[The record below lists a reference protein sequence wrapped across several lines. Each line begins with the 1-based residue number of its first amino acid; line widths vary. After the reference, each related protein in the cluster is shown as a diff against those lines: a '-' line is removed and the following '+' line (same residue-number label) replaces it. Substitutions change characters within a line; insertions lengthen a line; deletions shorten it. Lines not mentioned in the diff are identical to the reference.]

1 MTVEGSQCHL
11 ATAEFQLV
19 ERGVNNLPV
28 QFERLG
34 GRHSG
39 NQVEQGSD
47 GAAGGEHSDFVG
59 VVGGLKDALQATLDP
74 LDKPQPAFQ
83 PGWVIGAGQPA
94 LDEQGEDALELAAVL
109 RAIAQDMHGIGFAAE
124 QLGQQAADNR
134 FAVELV
140 EGAVCLQRR
149 NRQAEGAVLIERGGG
164 GVLLATQVAGDAA
177 IKRETQVCQMATEH
191 LRLFYADGRQ
201 DVIVVCTE
209 GGLAMSNQIDAAHVR
224 FPGTLKVWRGYG
236 DACDLSMKK
245 HTLVLKARWSPPA
258 GGLITGSNVSASVCW
273 GIRAWRSAFLRR
285 HMDFL
290 AEYASFLAKTVT
302 LVVAILVVLISF
314 AALRS
319 KGRRKSAG
327 QLQVSKLNDFYKGLR
342 ERLESSLLDKDQLKA
357 LRKSESKAE
366 KKKGKQKPEAK
377 PRVFV
382 LDFDGD
388 IKASATESLRHEI
401 TALLSLATP
410 KDEVVLRLES
420 GGGMVHSYGLA
431 SSQLARIRQAGV
443 PLTVCIDKVAAS
455 GGYMMACIG
464 EKIISAP
471 FAILGSIGVV
481 AQLPNVNRLLKKHDI
496 DFEVLTAGEYKR
508 TLTVFGENT
517 EKGREKFQEDLDI
530 THQLFK
536 NFVSRYRPQLAIDD
550 VATGEV
556 WLGVAAL
563 DKQLVDELQTSDEY
577 LATKAK
583 TAEVFHLHYAE
594 RKSLQERV
602 GLAASGSVDRVL
614 LTWWSRLTQQ
624 RFW

>member
-1 MTVEGSQCHL
+1 ME
-11 ATAEFQLV
+11 
-19 ERGVNNLPV
+19 
-28 QFERLG
+28 
-34 GRHSG
+34 
-39 NQVEQGSD
+39 
-47 GAAGGEHSDFVG
+47 
-59 VVGGLKDALQATLDP
+59 
-74 LDKPQPAFQ
+74 
-83 PGWVIGAGQPA
+83 
-94 LDEQGEDALELAAVL
+94 
-109 RAIAQDMHGIGFAAE
+109 
-124 QLGQQAADNR
+124 
-134 FAVELV
+134 
-140 EGAVCLQRR
+140 
-149 NRQAEGAVLIERGGG
+149 
-164 GVLLATQVAGDAA
+164 
-177 IKRETQVCQMATEH
+177 
-191 LRLFYADGRQ
+191 
-201 DVIVVCTE
+201 
-209 GGLAMSNQIDAAHVR
+209 
-224 FPGTLKVWRGYG
+224 
-236 DACDLSMKK
+236 
-245 HTLVLKARWSPPA
+245 
-258 GGLITGSNVSASVCW
+258 
-273 GIRAWRSAFLRR
+273 
-285 HMDFL
+285 FL

-302 LVVAILVVLISF
+302 LVVAILVVLITA

-319 KGRRKSAG
+319 KGRRKPG

-342 ERLESSLLDKDQLKA
+342 ERLEQSLLDKDQLKA
-357 LRKSESKAE
+357 LRKQQGKSE
-366 KKKGKQKPEAK
+366 KKQKKPIESK

-388 IKASATESLRHEI
+388 IKASATDSLRHEI
-401 TALLSLATP
+401 TALLTLATP

-517 EKGREKFQEDLDI
+517 EKGREKFQEDLDV

-536 NFVSRYRPQLAIDD
+536 DFVSRYRPQLAIDE
-550 VATGEV
+550 VATGEI

-563 DKQLVDELQTSDEY
+563 DKQLVDELKTSDEY
-577 LATKAK
+577 LAQRAK
-583 TAEVFHLHYAE
+583 DAELFHLHYSE

-624 RFW
+624 RYW

>member
-1 MTVEGSQCHL
+1 
-11 ATAEFQLV
+11 
-19 ERGVNNLPV
+19 
-28 QFERLG
+28 
-34 GRHSG
+34 
-39 NQVEQGSD
+39 
-47 GAAGGEHSDFVG
+47 
-59 VVGGLKDALQATLDP
+59 
-74 LDKPQPAFQ
+74 
-83 PGWVIGAGQPA
+83 
-94 LDEQGEDALELAAVL
+94 
-109 RAIAQDMHGIGFAAE
+109 
-124 QLGQQAADNR
+124 
-134 FAVELV
+134 
-140 EGAVCLQRR
+140 
-149 NRQAEGAVLIERGGG
+149 
-164 GVLLATQVAGDAA
+164 
-177 IKRETQVCQMATEH
+177 
-191 LRLFYADGRQ
+191 
-201 DVIVVCTE
+201 
-209 GGLAMSNQIDAAHVR
+209 
-224 FPGTLKVWRGYG
+224 
-236 DACDLSMKK
+236 
-245 HTLVLKARWSPPA
+245 
-258 GGLITGSNVSASVCW
+258 
-273 GIRAWRSAFLRR
+273 
-285 HMDFL
+285 MDFL

-357 LRKSESKAE
+357 LRKSESKTE
-366 KKKGKQKPEAK
+366 KKNSKKKPEAR

-410 KDEVVLRLES
+410 EDEVVLRLES

-443 PLTVCIDKVAAS
+443 PLTVCIDKIAVS

-536 NFVSRYRPQLAIDD
+536 NFVSRYRPQLSIDD

-563 DKQLVDELQTSDEY
+563 DKQLVDALQTSDEY
-577 LATKAK
+577 LATKAA

>member
-1 MTVEGSQCHL
+1 
-11 ATAEFQLV
+11 
-19 ERGVNNLPV
+19 
-28 QFERLG
+28 
-34 GRHSG
+34 
-39 NQVEQGSD
+39 
-47 GAAGGEHSDFVG
+47 
-59 VVGGLKDALQATLDP
+59 
-74 LDKPQPAFQ
+74 
-83 PGWVIGAGQPA
+83 
-94 LDEQGEDALELAAVL
+94 
-109 RAIAQDMHGIGFAAE
+109 
-124 QLGQQAADNR
+124 
-134 FAVELV
+134 
-140 EGAVCLQRR
+140 
-149 NRQAEGAVLIERGGG
+149 
-164 GVLLATQVAGDAA
+164 
-177 IKRETQVCQMATEH
+177 
-191 LRLFYADGRQ
+191 
-201 DVIVVCTE
+201 
-209 GGLAMSNQIDAAHVR
+209 
-224 FPGTLKVWRGYG
+224 
-236 DACDLSMKK
+236 
-245 HTLVLKARWSPPA
+245 
-258 GGLITGSNVSASVCW
+258 
-273 GIRAWRSAFLRR
+273 
-285 HMDFL
+285 MDFL
-290 AEYASFLAKTVT
+290 AEYATFLAKTVT

-319 KGRRKSAG
+319 KGRRKAAG

-342 ERLESSLLDKDQLKA
+342 ERLEQSLLDKDQLKA
-357 LRKSESKAE
+357 LRKSESKTE
-366 KKKGKQKPEAK
+366 KKNSKKKPEAK

-401 TALLSLATP
+401 TALLSLATA

-431 SSQLARIRQAGV
+431 SSQLARIREAGV

-536 NFVSRYRPQLAIDD
+536 NFVSRYRPQLAIDE

-563 DKQLVDELQTSDEY
+563 DKQLVDALQTSDEY

>member
-1 MTVEGSQCHL
+1 
-11 ATAEFQLV
+11 
-19 ERGVNNLPV
+19 
-28 QFERLG
+28 
-34 GRHSG
+34 
-39 NQVEQGSD
+39 
-47 GAAGGEHSDFVG
+47 
-59 VVGGLKDALQATLDP
+59 
-74 LDKPQPAFQ
+74 
-83 PGWVIGAGQPA
+83 
-94 LDEQGEDALELAAVL
+94 
-109 RAIAQDMHGIGFAAE
+109 
-124 QLGQQAADNR
+124 
-134 FAVELV
+134 
-140 EGAVCLQRR
+140 
-149 NRQAEGAVLIERGGG
+149 
-164 GVLLATQVAGDAA
+164 
-177 IKRETQVCQMATEH
+177 
-191 LRLFYADGRQ
+191 
-201 DVIVVCTE
+201 
-209 GGLAMSNQIDAAHVR
+209 
-224 FPGTLKVWRGYG
+224 
-236 DACDLSMKK
+236 
-245 HTLVLKARWSPPA
+245 
-258 GGLITGSNVSASVCW
+258 
-273 GIRAWRSAFLRR
+273 
-285 HMDFL
+285 MDFL

-342 ERLESSLLDKDQLKA
+342 ERLESTVLDKDQLKA

-366 KKKGKQKPEAK
+366 KKNSKKKPEAK

-401 TALLSLATP
+401 TGLLSLATP

-536 NFVSRYRPQLAIDD
+536 NFVSRYRPQLAIDE

-583 TAEVFHLHYAE
+583 TAEVFYLHYSE